1 MAVGVVLALA
11 LVDAASAL
19 AVSSRPVRPRPA
31 AARRAIGPRCSS
43 GDGLQQSAAL
53 QQPVARYE
61 EVTIPSPAEGPPAQE
76 ITVVDLMPSIDSAL
90 AASGLRHGTVTVISR
105 HTTTAITINE
115 WESRL
120 AQDLRAWLLRLAAPD
135 DRSAA
140 GAPGGGV
147 RYLHNDIELRPESE
161 DERQRCLA
169 NGWDVDDPEALRRW
183 RAQEPINAHSHLA
196 SMLLGSSE
204 CVPVSDG
211 KLVLGQWQSVMLVDT
226 DGPRERT
233 VGVQLTGF
241 K

>member
-1 MAVGVVLALA
+1 MASICITPLFCSYISSTTTATNLSTTRLASASIAAASTANSSAVSMCPSAIRARSSSTVG
-11 LVDAASAL
+11 AASA
-19 AVSSRPVRPRPA
+19 
-31 AARRAIGPRCSS
+31 
-43 GDGLQQSAAL
+43 
-53 QQPVARYE
+53 
-61 EVTIPSPAEGPPAQE
+61 
-76 ITVVDLMPSIDSAL
+76 AL
-90 AASGLRHGTVTVISR
+90 AEVDVEFGILT
-105 HTTTAITINE
+105 
-115 WESRL
+115 
-120 AQDLRAWLLRLAAPD
+120 
-135 DRSAA
+135 AA